1 MKITQECINLIKQF
15 EGIRLKAY
23 KALPKEK
30 YYTIGIGHYGPDVKA
45 GMTIT
50 EKQAEE
56 LFKADVEKYE
66 KYVEGTGLQLN
77 QNQFDA
83 LVSFTYNC
91 GAGNLKKLIKG
102 RTLDEIADAMLL
114 YNKAGGEELA
124 ALTRRRKAERELFL
138 KVPASQE
145 KIGVIIGSARSDEN
159 KNYSKGKAGDQRQ
172 KSTPDYSGE
181 VSMQSF
187 YLHSKGWYILRPKD
201 VEVAIRIAA
210 AMIAACNNPHV
221 GYDQFDRLGIMTK
234 GTETKEDTECDCGTL
249 VRKCVLEGSG
259 VDPGNFTTA
268 NEADALEKTG
278 LFEKRK
284 AYKTGDKLYTG
295 DVLVTKSKGHTVV
308 VTAGYSRQSKNSG
321 LYPRYTG
328 STTSIVQALKEV
340 GETDTSFTHRK
351 QIATFNGINPYSGT
365 SAENT
370 KMLNLLK
377 EGRLIRY

>member
-30 YYTIGIGHYGPDVKA
+30 YYTIGIGHYGPDVKV

-56 LFKADVEKYE
+56 LFKTDVEKYE

-91 GAGNLKKLIKG
+91 GAGNLKKLVKG
-102 RTLDEIADAMLL
+102 RTLNAIADAMLL

-138 KVPASQE
+138 KTPASEE

-172 KSTPDYSGE
+172 KSAPDYSGE

-187 YLHSKGWYILRPKD
+187 YEHSKGWYILRPKD
-201 VEVAIRIAA
+201 TEVAMRIAA
-210 AMIAACNNPHV
+210 AMITACNNSHV
-221 GYDQFDRLGIMTK
+221 GYDQLGRLGIMSK
-234 GTETKEDTECDCGTL
+234 GTATKEDTECDCGTL
-249 VRKCVLEGSG
+249 VRKCVLEATG

-268 NEADALEKTG
+268 NEAAFLKKTG
-278 LFEKRK
+278 LFEEKIP
-284 AYKTGDKLYTG
+284 YKTGTKLYTG
-295 DVLVTKSKGHTVV
+295 DVLVTKTKGHTVV
-308 VTAGYSRQSKNSG
+308 VTAGESRSLTNAG
-321 LYPRYTG
+321 LYQRYTG

-340 GETDTSFTHRK
+340 GETDTSFEHRK
-351 QIATFNGINPYSGT
+351 VIALVNGINDYKG
-365 SAENT
+365 SAVQNT
-370 KMLNLLK
+370 GLLNLLK
-377 EGRLIRY
+377 QGMLIRG